1 MQSKS
6 MVLIVAF
13 IMIFLALSPVMNM
26 DIGGS
31 STAVNH
37 VTASINSS
45 NKVTPNF
52 VSKNIKSAYYNET
65 AVLAE
70 IKDKEINSKY
80 AYLPNMNYRLPVK
93 NGLVQPGYSSYPAP
107 MGLGD
112 FGLRNNNG
120 VLSAYNL
127 TTPSIS
133 SSLSLNSANAFYAG
147 DTSTPHSFSAQLNAV
162 LNNVTVKGNSS
173 YVFWTQNVMFYSSRT
188 HQLTFID
195 NVWNFSSSPMPSST
209 IYSGN
214 GLANDAFPTFYYDV
228 GPTFTVSYPFNVS
241 LSLDSTVVGGRSA
254 LFFNYSIESSTVNKS
269 GIYDEV
275 VFNSTY
281 GMPTGYSAPDPHYL
295 ISGNTLAPIG
305 LLNDAEF
312 IIGGPGGGS
321 TVNLYSLNA
330 TMDLEYLDSSGVYR
344 NVPSAYDYGT
354 DTGETS
360 EGVAVAW
367 SQSDQAT
374 LTTGPSLLY
383 GMWNISSI
391 TQMQWYKG
399 SITPSNSFFFVNPGS
414 SYLSQNASWVPI
426 GTSGKYSFELPGQP
440 YMMNVSLSGYAPVVE
455 SLTNS
460 MAISLTR
467 GDYGTYT
474 PLYALSN
481 SQIPSISYKGS
492 GTVTDQYMLF
502 NGSTTFASSIYS
514 KTNDFGYT
522 VFFGTLIYNVS
533 YYVTAQNQTLF
544 TSGIEFGFG
553 VNLPD
558 VIMQSSNFTL
568 LNSTFVEGSLD
579 YPISAILSAS
589 GNEYDSAVNIF
600 NSTNVFIGANSFAG
614 PEIDLYIWNGTGN
627 LVWGNV
633 FFSNI
638 SYYSIA
644 GIELNSSGNLI
655 YNNYF
660 WGFFYDVFALN
671 FNYNGTFTTNTW
683 NIANQSAS
691 ILHSFNGYELSG
703 SIIGTSYQGGNYWWD
718 YAGQALPFDNC
729 GSIAGCNWTFSGG
742 LQGDFVPLV
751 ANYVHFIENGLPS
764 NLTSF
769 YNVTFDNTF
778 ASTGSSEITL
788 NVLNGSYPF
797 TVPVVNEVNYSTY
810 QTTAEFIPSLSSGTV
825 TVSGKPVTE
834 HITFTGNY
842 LVNFTETGLPAG
854 TEWFVNLS
862 TGSYHTTGSYMDVYL
877 PNATYSYTIAT
888 PDKIYSAPG
897 GTFTVDGRPQSVA
910 VAFHEN
916 VYSQEFTE
924 RGLPSGTPWSVTV
937 NQTQYT
943 STSNSI
949 YVKLP
954 NGSYDAKFSSP
965 SGYFPTPSQYMFTV
979 DGYTGSFDIAYG
991 QTSNETLIK
1000 PVETIFPAQQTVL
1013 PGSVVNTNYFGI
1025 FSSGFAFDN
1034 RTGLLF
1040 MPAFNGG
1047 NNGLYVYNTL
1057 TGKFLKTINDPG
1069 ADGAVYD
1076 PSTGYVYAISTSGN
1090 LSEINP
1096 STLEIVKNVSVPSAN
1111 DGEVFLNQQGNY
1123 IYAYNVYFGNI
1134 TQIDASSMV
1143 LTKTLAVRPAYDI
1156 SPLYTV
1162 LGGNAYFANE
1172 TGDAMLILNL
1182 STGAVKTVSLPTHY
1196 APFSVIQYYGS
1207 ELLIGGENYSDLIYN
1222 VSSSTITLGPQISG
1236 IASSVAYDGLS
1247 HTLYIAS
1254 VSLGNLIVGNITE
1267 VNPAK
1272 NTIIA
1277 TIPGLIAFGMT
1288 FDSSTQEIF
1297 ADNYILGSVS
1307 VYSVQHYYTVT
1318 FTESGLPSGTTW
1330 YVNLTNGMKSG
1341 AITGTSYSFSL
1352 TNGSYSYTIATTDKT
1367 YSPSPSSGGFTVNGA
1382 SLSESV
1388 TFSKVTYTVT
1398 FTESGLPSG
1407 VEWYVNG
1414 TGFSDHASAPSNIS
1428 FSLTNGTYVF
1438 TVTNLSSYYTTTYSF
1453 TVNVDG
1459 NNVTETVNYYHYA
1472 YITGTISPSNA
1483 TLTINGK
1490 DVSLTSAG
1498 AFNVSVANGTYHVV
1512 SSLSGYNSY
1521 YSNFTLNPGNVKN
1534 LTITLKPISTPS
1546 TISPLVIYAIIGVVV
1561 AIVAIIGV
1569 IMFVRR
1575 R

>member
-1 MQSKS
+1 MHSKS
-6 MVLIVAF
+6 LVLIVAL
-13 IMIFLALSPVMNM
+13 IMVMLALSPVMNM
-26 DIGGS
+26 NLGGS

-37 VTASINSS
+37 VTASLNPTT
-45 NKVTPNF
+45 KVTPNF
-52 VSKNIKSAYYNET
+52 EAKNIRSAYYNET

-70 IKDKEINSKY
+70 IKDKGINSNY

-112 FGLRNNNG
+112 FGLNNTNG
-120 VLSAYNL
+120 ALSAYNL
-127 TTPSIS
+127 TTSSIS
-133 SSLSLNSANAFYAG
+133 GSLSLNSANAFYAG
-147 DTSTPHSFSAQLNAV
+147 NPYSPHSFSAQLNAV
-162 LNNVTVKGNSS
+162 LNKVTVKGISS

-188 HQLTFID
+188 HQLMFID
-195 NVWNFSSSPMPSST
+195 NVWNFTSPAMPSST

-214 GLANDAFPTFYYDV
+214 GLANDAFPTFYYDI
-228 GPTFTVSYPFNVS
+228 GPTFTVNYPFTVS
-241 LSLDSTVVGGRSA
+241 LYLNSTLAGGRSA
-254 LFFNYSIESSTVNKS
+254 LFFNYSIESSTGDHS
-269 GIYDEV
+269 GSYDEV

-281 GMPTGYSAPDPHYL
+281 GMPSGYSAPAPHYL
-295 ISGNTLAPIG
+295 ISGNTLTPIG

-312 IIGGPGGGS
+312 ILGGPGGGS

-330 TMDLEYLDSSGVYR
+330 TMELRYLDSSNVYK

-399 SITPSNSFFFVNPGS
+399 SITPSNSFVFVNPGS
-414 SYLSQNASWVPI
+414 SYLPYSASWAPLGI
-426 GTSGKYSFELPGQP
+426 SGKYSFELPGQP
-440 YMMNVSLSGYAPVVE
+440 YMVNVSLSGYAPIVT
-455 SLTNS
+455 SLTSS
-460 MAISLTR
+460 MAISLAR

-481 SQIPSISYKGS
+481 SQIPSISYKGA
-492 GTVTDQYMLF
+492 GTVNDQYMLF
-502 NGSTTFASSIYS
+502 NGSTSLASSIYS
-514 KTNDFGYT
+514 ITNDFYYS
-522 VFFGTLIYNVS
+522 VFYGMLIYNVS

-544 TSGIEFGFG
+544 TSGIGFG
-553 VNLPD
+553 IGVPLPD

-568 LNSTFVEGSLD
+568 LNSTFVVGSLD
-579 YPISAILSAS
+579 FPITGVSP
-589 GNEYDSAVNIF
+589 AVNVF
-600 NSTNVFIGANSFAG
+600 NSTNVFIGANYFAG
-614 PEIDLYIWNGTGN
+614 PTIDLYIWNGTGN
-627 LVWGNV
+627 LVWGNE
-633 FFSNI
+633 FFNNL
-638 SYYSIA
+638 SYFSFE

-660 WGFFYDVFALN
+660 WGLDFDVFALN
-671 FNYNGTFTTNTW
+671 FNYNGTLTTNTW

-703 SIIGTSYQGGNYWWD
+703 SIIGTSYQGGNYWWN
-718 YAGQALPFDNC
+718 YAGQALPFDDY
-729 GSIAGCNWTFSGG
+729 GDIWEYNWNYHLIGG
-742 LQGDFVPLV
+742 RQGDFVPLV

-764 NLTSF
+764 NLTLF
-769 YNVTFDNTF
+769 YNVIFNSTF
-778 ASTGSSEITL
+778 ASSGSSEITL
-788 NVLNGSYPF
+788 NVLNGTYPF
-797 TVPVVNEVNYSTY
+797 TVPVVNEVNYSTF
-810 QTTAEFIPSLSSGTV
+810 QTTAEFIPTLSSGTV

-834 HITFTGNY
+834 DVTFTGNY

-862 TGSYHTTGSYMDVYL
+862 TGSYHTTGSYMDIYL

-888 PDKIYSAPG
+888 TDKIYSAPG
-897 GTFTVDGRPQSVA
+897 GTFTVDGQPQSVA
-910 VAFHEN
+910 VTFQED

-924 RGLPSGTPWSVTV
+924 QGLPSGTLWSVTV
-937 NQTQYT
+937 DQTQYA

-954 NGSYDAKFSSP
+954 NGSYDAQFSSP

-991 QTSNETLIK
+991 QTSNETFIK

-1013 PGSVVNTNYFGI
+1013 PGSVVNTNSFGI

-1040 MPAFNGG
+1040 MPAFGGG

-1057 TGKFLKTINDPG
+1057 TGKFLKPINDPG
-1069 ADGAVYD
+1069 AYGAVYD
-1076 PSTGYVYAISTSGN
+1076 PSTGYVYAISASGN

-1096 STLEIVKNVSVPSAN
+1096 STLEIVKNVSVLSAN
-1111 DGEVFLNQQGNY
+1111 VGEGFLNQQGSY
-1123 IYAYNVYFGNI
+1123 IYAYNLNTGNI

-1143 LTKTLAVRPAYDI
+1143 LTKTLAVGPANDI

-1182 STGAVKTVSLPTHY
+1182 STGAVKTVSLPAHY

-1207 ELLIGGENYSDLIYN
+1207 ELFIGGENYSYLIYN
-1222 VSSSTITLGPQISG
+1222 VSSSAITLGPQISG

-1254 VSLGNLIVGNITE
+1254 FSLGNTIVGNITE
-1267 VNPAK
+1267 VNPA
-1272 NTIIA
+1272 NNGIITIIPSFI
-1277 TIPGLIAFGMT
+1277 TLEMT

-1307 VYSVQHYYTVT
+1307 VYSVQHY
-1318 FTESGLPSGTTW
+1318 
-1330 YVNLTNGMKSG
+1330 
-1341 AITGTSYSFSL
+1341 
-1352 TNGSYSYTIATTDKT
+1352 
-1367 YSPSPSSGGFTVNGA
+1367 
-1382 SLSESV
+1382 
-1388 TFSKVTYTVT
+1388 YTVT

-1459 NNVTETVNYYHYA
+1459 KNVIETVNYYHYA

-1483 TLTINGK
+1483 ALTINGK
-1490 DVSLTSAG
+1490 SVSLSSAG
-1498 AFNVSVANGTYHVV
+1498 AFNVSVANGTYHVAA
-1512 SSLSGYNSY
+1512 SLSGYNSY
-1521 YSNFTLNPGNVKN
+1521 YSNFTLNSGNVKN

-1546 TISPLVIYAIIGVVV
+1546 TISPLEIYAIIGAVV

-1569 IMFVRR
+1569 LMFVRR